1 MNQSNNIIINNKKN
15 IPKIKETFLN
25 DFEKKSKTHIEE
37 IKSFLLPIDKKK
49 NKFKNLVS
57 FDAYS
62 LPGTDKR
69 MQRINQDSYLV
80 MPNINDTK
88 NCKIFG
94 VFDGHGD
101 KSDILSQEIRDY
113 FIEYFSNKDIYN
125 TKKILNNFNKND
137 LEAVNRK
144 ISIDEKLEKIYNLFS
159 ENNHEELIKLYEKIN
174 NKLHEKYKEDEFC
187 STTGST
193 SSQII
198 VMNDKKKDGLNKI
211 ISINLGDSKS
221 ILIDEKNNVIDLN
234 ICHIPEE
241 ITEKERIEK
250 NGGEISRVDWAD
262 YGPLRVFFKGK
273 NYPGLAL
280 TRSFGDFNCESLG
293 INSIPDI
300 REYDI
305 GERKPKI
312 LVMATDGIWQ
322 FLSNEKVKNILLPYY
337 EENNVNGATQ
347 KLVKYAL
354 RMWEAKN
361 PDYIDDITVIVLFF
375 R

>member
-1 MNQSNNIIINNKKN
+1 
-15 IPKIKETFLN
+15 
-25 DFEKKSKTHIEE
+25 
-37 IKSFLLPIDKKK
+37 
-49 NKFKNLVS
+49 
-57 FDAYS
+57 
-62 LPGTDKR
+62 
-69 MQRINQDSYLV
+69 
-80 MPNINDTK
+80 
-88 NCKIFG
+88 
-94 VFDGHGD
+94 
-101 KSDILSQEIRDY
+101 
-113 FIEYFSNKDIYN
+113 
-125 TKKILNNFNKND
+125 
-137 LEAVNRK
+137 
-144 ISIDEKLEKIYNLFS
+144 
-159 ENNHEELIKLYEKIN
+159 
-174 NKLHEKYKEDEFC
+174 
-187 STTGST
+187 
-193 SSQII
+193 
-198 VMNDKKKDGLNKI
+198 MNDKKKDGLNKI
-211 ISINLGDSKS
+211 ISVNLGDSKS

-300 REYDI
+300 KEYDI

-312 LVMATDGIWQ
+312 LVLATDGIWQ